1 MKSVN
6 KVIVMGYLA
15 ADPEI
20 RETKAGQKMTNFK
33 VATNYEWTDGEGEKK
48 QVTDYHRVT
57 TWRKLAENV
66 NKFLTKGSGI
76 YLEGKLI
83 NRKFTDKEG
92 KSRTVTEILADTVNF
107 LSYKKNANA
116 EEINLVEVPV

>member
-20 RETKAGQKMTNFK
+20 RETKAGQKRTNFK

-76 YLEGKLI
+76 YLEGK
-83 NRKFTDKEG
+83 
-92 KSRTVTEILADTVNF
+92 
-107 LSYKKNANA
+107 
-116 EEINLVEVPV
+116 